1 MKCYGRHS
9 LCPSVDMELGVAYT
23 LQGKERL
30 KTKQNKAKTDGKK
43 PNQDRLEACPGSGPC
58 GDPGQEISLLLIE
71 FSISSHPKGH
81 TDGMADAMG

>member
-1 MKCYGRHS
+1 
-9 LCPSVDMELGVAYT
+9 MELGVAYT